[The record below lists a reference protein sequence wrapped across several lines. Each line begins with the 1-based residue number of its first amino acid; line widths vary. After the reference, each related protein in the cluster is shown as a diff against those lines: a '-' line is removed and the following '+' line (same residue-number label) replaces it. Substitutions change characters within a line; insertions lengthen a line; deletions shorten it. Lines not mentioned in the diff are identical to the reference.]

1 MKGGSKEL
9 PFIEFFLFTLKSLI
23 KMTIILK
30 GGGKIENIITIRSFG
45 SRCLEVFISEEEDSQ
60 VIPCENI
67 FVIL

>member
-1 MKGGSKEL
+1 
-9 PFIEFFLFTLKSLI
+9 
-23 KMTIILK
+23 MTIILK